1 MANLRATKP
10 KELSY
15 TELKWSC
22 DLDKFEF
29 ESTKAIKPI
38 DGTIGQERALKALKL
53 GVDLKSPGYNV
64 FVTGLSGTG
73 KFSTIKNML
82 EKIRPVCPEL
92 KDYLYVNN
100 FKDND
105 RPVLLELESGTG
117 KHFKTDIAGT
127 IKFLQQQ
134 IPQELEREPFVSKR
148 KDLIAIYGDKQTLLM
163 GDFEKKISKDGF
175 TIGKVKSGESE
186 RPEVLP
192 VIDGKPVY
200 ITQLEDF
207 VRTKLVTRKKA
218 ETMTKKYS
226 EYQQEMGK
234 IIKQSIALN
243 KEFQD
248 ELENIE
254 DEAVALVIKG
264 AVENLKD
271 KYSED
276 CVAKYMMMFEES
288 LFDNLDAFKVKP
300 DMRNPQEQEYYAAIL
315 SDYEVNLV
323 LDNSQTKECPVLIET
338 TPNFQ
343 NLFGTIEKVYDGQG
357 GWHADFTK
365 IKAGSLLRANGG
377 YLVLNAMDAYEEPGV
392 WKTLKRVLLYGKLQI
407 QDVSNLFYFSPSVLK
422 PESIEINTKIILI
435 GNNEIYSLLSAYEND
450 FNKIFKVKAEFD
462 HIMPLTDNALV
473 EYARVIKKLV
483 ESESL
488 LEFSKCGIAK
498 ITEFGARYAGR
509 KDKLTTRFAYIAD
522 LVRESS
528 FSAKDVGESEVTE
541 YHVIRAFNNSRE
553 RHGLYESK
561 MNELYAEGTF
571 LIDTEGSRVGQIN
584 GLAVYGSGIHN
595 FGKPSRI
602 TANVSLGNGSII
614 NVEREAGLSGK
625 THNKGMLILTGY
637 FRETFGK
644 QIPLSFNASIVF
656 EQGYGPIDGDSATVT
671 EVCALLSCLSD
682 IPIKQSLAITGSVNQ
697 KGDIQPIGGVN
708 EKIEGFFDICK
719 ERGLTKKQGVIIP
732 VQNIRDLMLKD
743 EIVEAVKNKEFHIYP
758 ISRVEQ
764 AIEILTGVR
773 AGKLLKT
780 GKYQVNTIYGLV
792 DKALRDMRKK
802 LSPPA
807 KKTEPA
813 PAKKTKTTTTKR
825 KK

>member
-1 MANLRATKP
+1 MANLRASKP

-15 TELKWSC
+15 TELKWNC
-22 DLDKFEF
+22 DLDKLEF
-29 ESTKAIKPI
+29 ESTKGIKPI
-38 DGTIGQERALKALKL
+38 EGTVGQERALKALKL

-73 KFSTIKNML
+73 KFSTIRDML

-92 KDYLYVNN
+92 KDYLYVSN

-105 RPVLLELESGTG
+105 RPILLELKAGSG
-117 KHFKTDIAGT
+117 KSFKIDIAGT
-127 IKFLQQQ
+127 VKFLQNQ

-148 KDLIAIYGDKQTLLM
+148 KDLIAIFGDKQNVLM
-163 GDFEKKISKDGF
+163 GDFEKKIAKDGF

-207 VRTKLVTRKKA
+207 VRTKLLTRQKA
-218 ETMTKKYS
+218 KNLTKKYS

-254 DEAVALVIKG
+254 DEAVTLVIKG
-264 AVENLKD
+264 AVENLKE
-271 KYSED
+271 KYPEE
-276 CVAKYMMMFEES
+276 CVQKFMISFEES
-288 LFDNLDAFKVKP
+288 LFDNLDAFKIKP
-300 DMRNPQEQEYYAAIL
+300 GMRNEAEQEYYNAIL
-315 SDYEVNLV
+315 SDYEVNLL
-323 LDNSQTKECPVLIET
+323 LDNSGTKECPVLIET
-338 TPNFQ
+338 SPTYQ

-365 IKAGSLLRANGG
+365 IKAGAILRANGG
-377 YLVLNAMDAYEEPGV
+377 YLVINAMDAYQEPGV
-392 WKTLKRVLLYGKLQI
+392 WKTLKRVLMYGKLEI
-407 QDVSNLFYFSPSVLK
+407 QDVSNLFYFSPSILK
-422 PESIEINTKIILI
+422 PEPIEINTKIILI
-435 GNNEIYSLLSAYEND
+435 GNNEIYSILSAYEND

-462 HIMPLTDNALV
+462 HVMPLTDNAII

-483 ESESL
+483 ETEEL
-488 LEFSKCGIAK
+488 LEFTKCGIAK
-498 ITEFGARYAGR
+498 IAEFGARYAGR

-528 FSAKDVGESEVTE
+528 FSAKDVGDSEVTE
-541 YHVIRAFNNSRE
+541 YHVARAFNNSKE

-561 MNELYAEGTF
+561 MSELYADGTF
-571 LIDTEGSRVGQIN
+571 LLDTEGSRVGQIN
-584 GLAVYGSGIHN
+584 GLAVYGSGIYN

-602 TANVSLGNGSII
+602 TASVSLGNGSII

-644 QIPLSFNASIVF
+644 QIPLSFNASVVF
-656 EQGYGPIDGDSATVT
+656 EQGYGPIDGDSATIT
-671 EVCALLSCLSD
+671 EVSALLSCLSE

-708 EKIEGFFDICK
+708 EKIEGFFDVCK
-719 ERGLTKKQGVIIP
+719 QRGLNKKQGVIIP
-732 VQNIRDLMLKD
+732 IQNVNDLMLDD
-743 EIVEAVKNKEFHIYP
+743 EVVEAVKNNEFHIYP
-758 ISRVEQ
+758 VSRVEE
-764 AIEILTGVR
+764 AVEILTGVR
-773 AGKLLKT
+773 AGKLLKN
-780 GKYQVNTIYGLV
+780 GRYQANTVFGLV
-792 DKALRDMRKK
+792 DKTLREMRRKI
-802 LSPPA
+802 SPPA
-807 KKTEPA
+807 KKAES
-813 PAKKTKTTTTKR
+813 PAKKPKTTTSKR